1 MDHDDDLDD
10 KVQDLVQQL
19 QDNNNSLKK
28 VQKTEEFELN
38 KDELEQFLL
47 NKAGKLINDSLSMVD
62 IVKQYVES
70 APNSEDV
77 GSLADLLKATT
88 SSIDTLS
95 KILVQNK
102 RAETSIKAKQ
112 MDIDSKRDLQ
122 SIDHQNK
129 LTLSREE
136 ILDRLLLEAEVIEA
150 EEITVEEPKRLD

>member
-28 VQKTEEFELN
+28 VQKTDDFELN

-102 RAETSIKAKQ
+102 RSETMRNIPEVEHLKSETILNLAKA
-112 MDIDSKRDLQ
+112 
-122 SIDHQNK
+122 
-129 LTLSREE
+129 REAGTKSA
-136 ILDRLLLEAEVIEA
+136 ISTIQ
-150 EEITVEEPKRLD
+150 